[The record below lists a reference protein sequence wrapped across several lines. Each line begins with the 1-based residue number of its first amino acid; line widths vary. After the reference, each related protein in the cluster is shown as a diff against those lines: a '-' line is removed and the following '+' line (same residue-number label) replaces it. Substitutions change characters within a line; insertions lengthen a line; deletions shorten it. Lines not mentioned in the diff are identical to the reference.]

1 MLFISVAVQVYVREA
16 RPTPGFLLE
25 VASVM
30 TGLNV
35 QIYQGVIQ
43 VGLSYLSSN

>member
-1 MLFISVAVQVYVREA
+1 MRED

-30 TGLNV
+30 SGLNTS
-35 QIYQGVIQ
+35 IYQGVIQ
-43 VGLSYLSSN
+43 VGAGMGCGTGDSQL